1 MDVGPRMTGRRVC
14 STEASAQ
21 GTRDVSGLSDLPACP
36 PRPKKGPGLLTS
48 AGSQG
53 GGRPDAPAEQ
63 AAHSHLVVRAR
74 LQVTQQH

>member
-21 GTRDVSGLSDLPACP
+21 GTRDVSGLGALSACP
-36 PRPKKGPGLLTS
+36 PSPKKASGLLTS

-53 GGRPDAPAEQ
+53 GGSPDAPAKQ
-63 AAHSHLVVRAR
+63 AAHSHLVIRAR